1 MKKNQLKK
9 MKKTNPSVFK
19 ETWRDKQIRLKREE
33 QDRLD
38 KAVVRRDRFAWRD
51 GKMVEWQDGEVIN

>member
-1 MKKNQLKK
+1 

-19 ETWRDKQIRLKREE
+19 ETWRYKQIRLKKEE

-38 KAVVRRDRFAWRD
+38 KAVVRRDRPVWRD
-51 GKMVEWQDGEVIN
+51 GKIVKWQNGEVIN